1 MQSFGSQFIS
11 SFCISEFL
19 FGSQMDVEIIQTSE
33 IIQKKR
39 EATDRQ
45 ESIEIDLIRMTQE
58 FYCEICDKRYKNVS
72 EMSNHLSSYDHHHKK
87 VSKLRG

>member
-1 MQSFGSQFIS
+1 
-11 SFCISEFL
+11 
-19 FGSQMDVEIIQTSE
+19 MDVEIDQTVD

-45 ESIEIDLIRMTQE
+45 ECVENDLKRITQE
-58 FYCEICDKRYKNVS
+58 FYCESCDKRYKNVS

-87 VSKLRG
+87 VLKLATHSPPCLLL

>member
-1 MQSFGSQFIS
+1 
-11 SFCISEFL
+11 
-19 FGSQMDVEIIQTSE
+19 MDVEIDQTSE
-33 IIQKKR
+33 IIQKKK

-58 FYCEICDKRYKNVS
+58 FYCDICDKRYKNVS

-87 VSKLRG
+87 VSRFCAR